1 MKPAMIVAIFSVVL
15 ISSVACRQAEPPK
28 DYGPDL
34 DRIERRLDALDTDP
48 VDLSGIENRLDA
60 IEQSLAELS
69 SVQPDPGLDAL
80 SDLTGLFGSLAQDA
94 QTPFLPAWQE
104 GTTAEEA
111 AVALTECMTQ
121 RLFGV
126 GGVME
131 AFVEPTELADVFLD
145 GFMEE
150 GMPPGVGSEEESIRL
165 VGVLFGCWTF

>member
-1 MKPAMIVAIFSVVL
+1 MKPAIIVAIFSVVL
-15 ISSVACRQAEPPK
+15 ISGLACRQAEPPR

-60 IEQSLAELS
+60 IEQSLSELS

-80 SDLTGLFGSLAQDA
+80 SDFTGLFGSLAQDA

-131 AFVEPTELADVFLD
+131 APNEFADVFLD

-150 GMPPGVGSEEESIRL
+150 GMPPGVDSEEETVRL

>member
-1 MKPAMIVAIFSVVL
+1 MKPTIIVAIFSVVL
-15 ISSVACRQAEPPK
+15 ISSLACRQAEPPR

-60 IEQSLAELS
+60 IEQSLAELF
-69 SVQPDPGLDAL
+69 SVEPDPGLDAL

-94 QTPFLPAWQE
+94 PPPFLPAWQE

-111 AVALTECMTQ
+111 AVALTECMTE

-131 AFVEPTELADVFLD
+131 AFLDPNELADVFLGSFTD
-145 GFMEE
+145 E
-150 GMPPGVGSEEESIRL
+150 GMPAGVDSEEESIRL

>member
-1 MKPAMIVAIFSVVL
+1 MKPAITVAIFSVVL
-15 ISSVACRQAEPPK
+15 ISGLACTQAEPPK

-48 VDLSGIENRLDA
+48 VDLSGIESRLDA

-69 SVQPDPGLDAL
+69 SAQPDLGLDAL
-80 SDLTGLFGSLAQDA
+80 SDLTGLLGSLAQDA
-94 QTPFLPAWQE
+94 QPSLPAWQE
-104 GTTAEEA
+104 GATAEEA
-111 AVALTECMTQ
+111 AVALTECMTT

-131 AFVEPTELADVFLD
+131 AFVDPNELADAFL
-145 GFMEE
+145 GSFMDE
-150 GMPPGVGSEEESIRL
+150 GMPAGVDSEEESIRL

>member
-1 MKPAMIVAIFSVVL
+1 MKPTIIIALFSVVL

-60 IEQSLAELS
+60 IEQSLSELS
-69 SVQPDPGLDAL
+69 SAEPDPGLDAL
-80 SDLTGLFGSLAQDA
+80 SDLTGLFESFAQDA
-94 QTPFLPAWQE
+94 PPPSLPAWQE
-104 GTTAEEA
+104 GLTAEEA
-111 AVALTECMTQ
+111 AVALTECLTQ

-131 AFVEPTELADVFLD
+131 AFLDPNELADVFLD
-145 GFMEE
+145 SFMDE
-150 GMPPGVGSEEESIRL
+150 GMPAGVNSEEESIRL
-165 VGVLFGCWTF
+165 AGALFGCWTF